1 MNSTQQHQIEAF
13 LRGELNPEQLKEF
26 NQLLAD
32 DPSFAQNVRFE
43 QNIVNGL
50 SQVRK
55 AELKARLDAID
66 VAPTGWYGLGQLGS
80 STLVKTL
87 GGLAVASV
95 VGVLIYTNLDDTTP
109 EFDQSKVITTEVDYP
124 TEEQPIEFN
133 WDLKES
139 EVAESVEKQYNEQ
152 SEPELIAETVKPA
165 AVAVEEKSSKTEE
178 FDVTVNVPQPDAL
191 AKEEGLV
198 TPESDLPEMETTDE
212 VANTE
217 VAPVDV
223 ETIQKKNETL
233 KYKYFDGKLFL
244 YGDFNEQP
252 YEILEIN
259 GVKERKLYLFFES
272 KYFNIDVTD
281 KVKEL
286 DQIVNP
292 KLVNELDIIRN
303 NK

>member
-87 GGLAVASV
+87 GVLAVASI
-95 VGVLIYTNLDDTTP
+95 VGVLIYTNLDDATP
-109 EFDQSKVITTEVDYP
+109 EFDQSKVITTEVNYP
-124 TEEQPIEFN
+124 TEQQSIEFE

-139 EVAESVEKQYNEQ
+139 VVAETVEKQYQEQ